1 MAAQRWSSSSQINP
15 TWLVDIPDGAAAAIS
30 QYKGTPID
38 LYALLEAAIL
48 HELTHTKA
56 GMESDDIASLLEGF
70 VGTGGWLYSVSLS
83 GQGSNNAENL
93 SLFGL
98 GVKLVQLGFQVDIN
112 GVLTAMAASTR
123 RRGRSFVA

>member
-1 MAAQRWSSSSQINP
+1 M
-15 TWLVDIPDGAAAAIS
+15 
-30 QYKGTPID
+30 
-38 LYALLEAAIL
+38 
-48 HELTHTKA
+48 
-56 GMESDDIASLLEGF
+56 
-70 VGTGGWLYSVSLS
+70 S

-98 GVKLVQLGFQVDIN
+98 GVKLVQLGFKVDIN